1 MTNLIEV
8 NEDEYLALIQ
18 KNKEL
23 QQRIVKL
30 ENFLYAT
37 LRSADELINKEVL

>member
-8 NEDEYLALIQ
+8 NEDEYLALIK

-23 QQRIVKL
+23 EKKVAKL

>member
-8 NEDEYLALIQ
+8 NEDEYLALIK
-18 KNKEL
+18 KNREL
-23 QQRIVKL
+23 EEKVAKL

-37 LRSADELINKEVL
+37 LRKADELINKEVL